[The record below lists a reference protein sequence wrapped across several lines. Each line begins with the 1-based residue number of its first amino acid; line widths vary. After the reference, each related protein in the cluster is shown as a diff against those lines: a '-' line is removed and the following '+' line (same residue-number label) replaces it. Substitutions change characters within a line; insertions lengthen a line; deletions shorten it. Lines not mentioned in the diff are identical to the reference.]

1 MTEPQNSAPHYRS
14 YVQTGVDYL
23 NTLPAHWEINKGKWL
38 FRKEDR
44 PVSDLDEVVTCFRNG
59 QVTLRKNRRTD
70 GFTNALHEHGY
81 QGIRK
86 GDLVIHAMDAFAGA
100 VGVSDADGKSSPVY
114 SACTPKAANSVSSY
128 YFAYF
133 MRDLASTGYLLSLA
147 KGIRERSTDFRFK
160 DFSVLELPV
169 PPISEQLAIV
179 DYLNK
184 KTNQIDET
192 ISVKEQQITLLKER
206 KQILIQN
213 AVTRGLNSNAPM
225 RDSGVEWIGE
235 IPAHWQLKRLKYV
248 LDERNERSQTGEEPL
263 LMVSQKHGLVVRS
276 EYHEKA
282 EVALSKIDNKIVH
295 QNDLVFNKLKAHLGV
310 FFKSSITFKG
320 IVSPDYAVYTLKDF
334 IEDAKFLEHLFR
346 HPAYIGQFIVRATGI
361 VEGLIRL
368 YTTELFEMPIPIA
381 PIEEQREILKF
392 IETNSTKIDGA
403 CALLERQITK
413 LKEYKATLINS
424 AVTGKIKVPGV
435 VEPTHVANQ
444 LDAREAC
451 L

>member
-1 MTEPQNSAPHYRS
+1 MSESVAVVESSPARSEVMINPHEDIASGWSLIRLKYVATIYNGLDYKHVQAAQGYPVIGSGGRFAYANRYMYDGEAVLLGRKGTVDKPLYINGKFWAVDTMFYAVCSTAVHAKYIYYMATRIPFSFYSTSTALPSMTQ
-14 YVQTGVDYL
+14 
-23 NTLPAHWEINKGKWL
+23 
-38 FRKEDR
+38 
-44 PVSDLDEVVTCFRNG
+44 SDLMN
-59 QVTLRKNRRTD
+59 
-70 GFTNALHEHGY
+70 
-81 QGIRK
+81 
-86 GDLVIHAMDAFAGA
+86 HAFPIPPKREQIA
-100 VGVSDADGKSSPVY
+100 VAHFLD
-114 SACTPKAANSVSSY
+114 
-128 YFAYF
+128 
-133 MRDLASTGYLLSLA
+133 
-147 KGIRERSTDFRFK
+147 
-160 DFSVLELPV
+160 
-169 PPISEQLAIV
+169 Q
-179 DYLNK
+179 
-184 KTNQIDET
+184 KTSQIDEAV
-192 ISVKEQQITLLKER
+192 SAKEQQITLLKER

-213 AVTRGLNSNAPM
+213 AVTRGLNSNVPM
-225 RDSGVEWIGE
+225 RNSGVEWIGE

-334 IEDAKFLEHLFR
+334 VEDAKFLEHLFR

-392 IETNSTKIDGA
+392 IETNSEKMDDA
-403 CALLERQITK
+403 CSLLEQQIAR
-413 LKEYKATLINS
+413 LKEYKVTLINS

-435 VEPTHVANQ
+435 VEPGDEVTKPDMQ
-444 LDAREAC
+444 EAPA

>member
-1 MTEPQNSAPHYRS
+1 
-14 YVQTGVDYL
+14 
-23 NTLPAHWEINKGKWL
+23 
-38 FRKEDR
+38 
-44 PVSDLDEVVTCFRNG
+44 
-59 QVTLRKNRRTD
+59 
-70 GFTNALHEHGY
+70 
-81 QGIRK
+81 
-86 GDLVIHAMDAFAGA
+86 
-100 VGVSDADGKSSPVY
+100 
-114 SACTPKAANSVSSY
+114 
-128 YFAYF
+128 
-133 MRDLASTGYLLSLA
+133 
-147 KGIRERSTDFRFK
+147 
-160 DFSVLELPV
+160 
-169 PPISEQLAIV
+169 
-179 DYLNK
+179 
-184 KTNQIDET
+184 
-192 ISVKEQQITLLKER
+192 
-206 KQILIQN
+206 
-213 AVTRGLNSNAPM
+213 
-225 RDSGVEWIGE
+225 
-235 IPAHWQLKRLKYV
+235 PAHWQLKRLKYV

-334 IEDAKFLEHLFR
+334 VEDAKFLEHLFR

-392 IETNSTKIDGA
+392 IETNSEKMDDA
-403 CALLERQITK
+403 CSLLEQQIAR
-413 LKEYKATLINS
+413 LKEYKVTLINS

-435 VEPTHVANQ
+435 VEPGDEVTKPDMQ
-444 LDAREAC
+444 EAPA